1 MSLRHERRRRL
12 LADESPDD
20 DSPDASESHLKLAGA
35 DSEGGQAAYTAN
47 ARADCQRLVLDLF
60 PTRRLTVALTLL
72 AACLAVAAVC
82 LLHVAAGWLSAYWDA
97 ADLTALSLDAPG
109 NVSHPLA
116 SMLWSLGA
124 LMAMLTYTLRRHR
137 VDDYH
142 GRYRVWLWTAMGCML
157 VSLFESAD
165 VGTLIRAAGR
175 GIVEYFSLAEPLVWA
190 GILALIF
197 MAVGARLAIEMRKCR
212 PAVCALVAAGCCFV
226 FTALVHD
233 PRLVEISQ
241 ANLPLA
247 SRGSWLAGYVLV
259 QAAFLLYARHV
270 IAEIE
275 GRAVLAPARPRRVKA
290 RSSAKNGSAT
300 TAPKPDLHLR
310 TDLDPVEKSPAPSAA
325 IPLRS
330 MPNQRATTSDSQAGA
345 SGMSRADRR
354 RLRRDARMA
363 G

>member
-12 LADESPDD
+12 LADESLDD
-20 DSPDASESHLKLAGA
+20 DSPDASESQLKLAGA
-35 DSEGGQAAYTAN
+35 ESEGGQAAYTAK
-47 ARADCQRLVLDLF
+47 ARADCQRRVLDLF

-72 AACLAVAAVC
+72 AACMAVGAVC

-109 NVSHPLA
+109 NVSHWLA
-116 SMLWSLGA
+116 SVLWSLCA
-124 LMAMLTYTLRRHR
+124 MMAVLIYTLRRHR

-142 GRYRVWLWTAMGCML
+142 GRYRVWLWTAMGCIL

-165 VGTLIRAAGR
+165 MGKLTRAAGR
-175 GIVEYFSLAEPLVWA
+175 GMVEYFSLAEPLIWA
-190 GILALIF
+190 GILALVF
-197 MAVGARLAIEMRKCR
+197 MSAGARLAIEMRRCR
-212 PAVCALVAAGCCFV
+212 PAIFALVAAGCCFV
-226 FTALVHD
+226 ITALVHD

-241 ANLPLA
+241 TNLPLA

-275 GRAVLAPARPRRVKA
+275 SRAVLAPAKPRRIKA
-290 RSSAKNGSAT
+290 RSNAKNSST
-300 TAPKPDLHLR
+300 TAASRPDLHVR
-310 TDLDPVEKSPAPSAA
+310 TDLDPVEKSPAASAA
-325 IPLRS
+325 IPIRPTAS
-330 MPNQRATTSDSQAGA
+330 QRETTSDSQSAGR
-345 SGMSRADRR
+345 GLSRADRR

>member
-12 LADESPDD
+12 LADESLDD
-20 DSPDASESHLKLAGA
+20 DSPDGGQSQLKLAGA
-35 DSEGGQAAYTAN
+35 DVDGGQEAYSAK
-47 ARADCQRLVLDLF
+47 ARSDCHRPVLDLF

-72 AACLAVAAVC
+72 AVSLAVGTVC
-82 LLHVAAGWLSAYWDA
+82 LLHLAAGWLSAYWDA

-109 NVSHPLA
+109 NVSHWFA

-142 GRYRVWLWTAMGCML
+142 GRYRVWLWTAMGCVL
-157 VSLFESAD
+157 VSLFESTD
-165 VGTLIRAAGR
+165 MGKLTRAAGR

-190 GILALIF
+190 GILAVIF
-197 MAVGARLAIEMRKCR
+197 MSVGVRLAIEMRRCR

-226 FTALVHD
+226 ITALVHD

-241 ANLPLA
+241 ANQPLA

-259 QAAFLLYARHV
+259 QTAFLLYARHV

-275 GRAVLAPARPRRVKA
+275 GRAVLAPAKPRRVKA
-290 RSSAKNGSAT
+290 RSSAKNGAG
-300 TAPKPDLHLR
+300 TASKPDLHVR

-325 IPLRS
+325 IPIRS
-330 MPNQRATTSDSQAGA
+330 ASNQRDSKSDNQAGA

>member
-12 LADESPDD
+12 LAEESLDD
-20 DSPDASESHLKLAGA
+20 DAPDGSQSQLKLAGA
-35 DSEGGQAAYTAN
+35 DAERGQTAYSATA
-47 ARADCQRLVLDLF
+47 RSDCHRRVLDLF

-72 AACLAVAAVC
+72 AACLGVSAVC
-82 LLHVAAGWLSAYWDA
+82 VLHIAAGWLSTYSDA
-97 ADLTALSLDAPG
+97 ADLTALRLDAPG
-109 NVSHPLA
+109 NVSHWFA

-124 LMAMLTYTLRRHR
+124 LMAILTYTLRRHR

-157 VSLFESAD
+157 VSLFESSD
-165 VGTLIRAAGR
+165 MGTLIRAAGH
-175 GIVEYFSLAEPLVWA
+175 GIVEYLSLAEPLVWA
-190 GILALIF
+190 GILALVF
-197 MAVGARLAIEMRKCR
+197 MVVGVRLAIEMRRCR

-226 FTALVHD
+226 VTALVHD

-259 QAAFLLYARHV
+259 QTAFLLYARQI

-275 GRAVLAPARPRRVKA
+275 GRAVLAPVKPRRSKN
-290 RSSAKNGSAT
+290 RSSGKNGSGAT
-300 TAPKPDLHLR
+300 SKPDLHVR
-310 TDLDPVEKSPAPSAA
+310 TDLDPVEKSPTSSAA
-325 IPLRS
+325 IPMR
-330 MPNQRATTSDSQAGA
+330 PTSNPRETSASQSAAG
-345 SGMSRADRR
+345 GLSRADRR